1 MKEPLHR
8 LTAVP
13 LVLSGLLCPTGI
25 SPPRGESPLSGEAII
40 KTDFRKNSGKCF
52 TRAEN
57 RVIMKEYLCAS
68 CTLSTKFGALREKRG
83 EIPRPAH
90 RRKGENSVSMVYA
103 VANQKGGV
111 GKSTTV
117 VNLGAYLGSRGKRVL
132 CVDIDP
138 QGNTTRSEEHTSEL
152 QSR

>member
-1 MKEPLHR
+1 
-8 LTAVP
+8 
-13 LVLSGLLCPTGI
+13 
-25 SPPRGESPLSGEAII
+25 
-40 KTDFRKNSGKCF
+40 
-52 TRAEN
+52 
-57 RVIMKEYLCAS
+57 MKEYLCAS

-138 QGNTTRSEEHTSEL
+138 QGNTTTGLGIKKKLLHASS
-152 QSR
+152 